1 MRFPAPPIAI
11 LALGLL
17 ILLASPARS
26 TQVQYR
32 SIEAL
37 GAESALVVR
46 GEVTGTRAYWNDA
59 HTRILTETTVS
70 VSESYKGSG
79 PRELRLV
86 QMGGVFDGVKMTVA
100 GSLAWQPGENV
111 VLFLEDSLPGRYR
124 VAGFS
129 QGKYRVERDPRT
141 GEEFVRQD
149 GLGEAE
155 LVGAPARG
163 SESRRIPLQS
173 LLSRAL
179 PELKEGE

>member
-1 MRFPAPPIAI
+1 MRFPASPSAS

-17 ILLASPARS
+17 IFLASPALA

-32 SIEAL
+32 SIEDL

-70 VSESYKGSG
+70 VSERYKGSG
-79 PRELRLV
+79 PGELRLV
-86 QMGGVFDGVKMTVA
+86 QMGGVLDGVKMTVA
-100 GSLAWQPGENV
+100 GALAWQPGETV

-124 VAGFS
+124 VTGFS

-149 GLGEAE
+149 GLGGAE
-155 LVGAPARG
+155 LIDAPARG
-163 SESRRIPLQS
+163 VQTGRIPLSS
-173 LLSRAL
+173 LLARAL
-179 PELKEGE
+179 PEIQGGE